1 MNDKL
6 TYGATRDRLLKNGY
20 TPTSLINPGAHGP
33 IIADE
38 PAAVFLVSEY
48 GKACGVADA
57 DKRNVVVIT
66 ICARDKKARA
76 EIAAV
81 FSKHGLDSGPRR
93 TDTMGNGSYVV
104 RFNGN
109 TVFDRATSAVKGE
122 LDPAVILQG
131 LHSDTRTRDERASH
145 VLRLDGT
152 WTNSTLLET
161 PRSKLPTVDLDAL
174 FKEVEALLTVAEP
187 YVEPQLPPE
196 LAAKIAARRKELEAQ
211 KAEIAERTDSSIWEI
226 VDAAI
231 VNLEHRGGF
240 GATPLDQANTIIRAK
255 SHESRIAHYD
265 AIAQERAEAAELRAV
280 RANAGLG

>member
-6 TYGATRDRLLKNGY
+6 TYGAIRDRLLKNGY

-33 IIADE
+33 LVADE

-48 GKACGVADA
+48 EKACGVADA
-57 DKRNVVVIT
+57 DKRNIVVIT

-93 TDTMGNGSYVV
+93 TDTMGNDSYVV
-104 RFNGN
+104 RFDGRI
-109 TVFDRATSAVKGE
+109 VFDRVASAVKGE

-131 LHSDTRTRDERASH
+131 LYSDTRTRGERASH

-161 PRSKLPTVDLDAL
+161 PRSKLPMVDLDAL
-174 FKEVEALLTVAEP
+174 FKAVDALVGVAEP
-187 YVEPQLPPE
+187 YVAAELPPE
-196 LAAKIAARRKELEAQ
+196 MQAKIAKARKERERQ
-211 KAEIAERTDSSIWEI
+211 QAELAFRTDSSIWAI

-231 VNLEHRGGF
+231 LNLEHRGGF
-240 GATPLDQANTIIRAK
+240 GATPVDQANAIIRAK

-265 AIAQERAEAAELRAV
+265 TIAQDRADAAERKK
-280 RANAGLG
+280 LGVG